1 MKLNRKLL
9 RKIILKEMPK
19 DIYTNHDLPYEFG
32 EEEISAPGGYEGLL
46 GDPELA
52 PPDYEYVSPDDAWRD
67 RVDRDVKQRAN
78 RPRPRIR
85 RTPSDLMKITRTQ
98 LRKLIKEMY
107 HSRRNAAFSR
117 AQASYDA
124 MTPHE
129 SDRDPPSANVS
140 DEAILDTLL
149 AHNTVYVL
157 EDIADSDSGYLNY
170 IESDDAFVNKDGIV
184 VAMYENVPGPMTM
197 YADLVIVDQKAAE
210 DIIRKYYSEIDIP
223 DRLYDLYDEIISQDD
238 GY

>member
-1 MKLNRKLL
+1 
-9 RKIILKEMPK
+9 
-19 DIYTNHDLPYEFG
+19 
-32 EEEISAPGGYEGLL
+32 
-46 GDPELA
+46 
-52 PPDYEYVSPDDAWRD
+52 
-67 RVDRDVKQRAN
+67 
-78 RPRPRIR
+78 
-85 RTPSDLMKITRTQ
+85 MKISRSQ
-98 LRKLIKEMY
+98 LRTLIKEMY

-117 AQASYDA
+117 AQARYDA

-129 SDRDPPSANVS
+129 SDQDPPSANVS
-140 DEAILDTLL
+140 DEDILDTLL

-170 IESDDAFVNKDGIV
+170 IESDEAFVNKDGIV
-184 VAMYENVPGPMTM
+184 VAMYEDVPGPMTM

-223 DRLYDLYDEIISQDD
+223 DRLYDLYDEIILKDD